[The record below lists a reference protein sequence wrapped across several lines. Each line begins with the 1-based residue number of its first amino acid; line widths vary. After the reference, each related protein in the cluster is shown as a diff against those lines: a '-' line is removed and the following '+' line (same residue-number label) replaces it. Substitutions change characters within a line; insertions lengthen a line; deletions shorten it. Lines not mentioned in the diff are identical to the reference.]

1 MFHLLNIKSMKKI
14 TVLVFMSLM
23 AMVSLAQDIII
34 TTNKEKIE
42 AKVLEVS
49 TSAIKY
55 KKHSYLDGPTFVLE
69 TDKIVCVAYE
79 DDNVDLLTPI
89 KNDKSIYSMPILNT
103 SNDENLG
110 FITKVGDLYTL
121 YTKDSRTPMDKK
133 AYINFIKNNSP
144 EAWSEWKK
152 GTTLMNT
159 GWGLFAGGIASVLC
173 IGLPMY
179 IEGYYWDVEFTGIM
193 FMTVVGPCLTIA
205 SIPLLSVGAS
215 KRNNSYKN
223 YNQQTAAQ
231 LILGGSQNGVGLRIT
246 F

>member
-1 MFHLLNIKSMKKI
+1 LDLINICEKYVSHLKYKTMKKI
-14 TVLVFMSLM
+14 TVLVFVSLM

-34 TTNKEKIE
+34 TTNKETIE

-49 TSAIKY
+49 SSAIKY
-55 KKHSYLDGPTFVLE
+55 KNYSYLDGPTFVLE
-69 TDKIVCVAYE
+69 TDKIVCIAYE

-89 KNDKSIYSMPILNT
+89 KDDKSIYSMPILNT

-110 FITKVGDLYTL
+110 FITKVGGLYTL

-133 AYINFIKNNSP
+133 AYVNFIKNNSP

-159 GWGLFAGGIASVLC
+159 GWGLFAVGLVSTFC
-173 IGLPMY
+173 IGLPM
-179 IEGYYWDVEFTGIM
+179 EGGYGIIY
-193 FMTVVGPCLTIA
+193 FMPVVIA

-223 YNQQTAAQ
+223 YNQQTLAQ
-231 LILGGSQNGVGLRIT
+231 LTLGSSQNGVGLRIN

>member
-1 MFHLLNIKSMKKI
+1 MFHPLNIKSMKKI

-49 TSAIKY
+49 TSTIKY

-110 FITKVGDLYTL
+110 YITKVGGLYTL
-121 YTKDSRTPMDKK
+121 YTKDSKTPMDKK
-133 AYINFIKNNSP
+133 AYVNFIKNNSP
-144 EAWSEWKK
+144 EAWSEWKQ

-159 GWGLFAGGIASVLC
+159 GWGLFAGGIGATFLLGIPLLTC
-173 IGLPMY
+173 AY
-179 IEGYYWDVEFTGIM
+179 NYEIEAAAVAFLII
-193 FMTVVGPCLTIA
+193 GPCVTIA

-223 YNQQTAAQ
+223 YNQQTLAQ
-231 LILGGSQNGVGLRIT
+231 LTFGSSQNGVGLRIN

>member
-1 MFHLLNIKSMKKI
+1 MKKI

-23 AMVSLAQDIII
+23 AIVSLAQDIII

-49 TSAIKY
+49 SSAIKY
-55 KKHSYLDGPTFVLE
+55 KNYSYLDGPTFVLE
-69 TDKIVCVAYE
+69 TDKIVCIAYE

-89 KNDKSIYSMPILNT
+89 KNDKSINSMLTLNT

-110 FITKVGDLYTL
+110 YITKVGGLYTL
-121 YTKDSRTPMDKK
+121 YTKDSKTPMDKK
-133 AYINFIKNNSP
+133 AYVNFIKNNSS

-159 GWGLFAGGIASVLC
+159 GWGLFAGGIASTFF
-173 IGLPMY
+173 IGLPLLFEVD
-179 IEGYYWDVEFTGIM
+179 EGLGIS
-193 FMTVVGPCLTIA
+193 FFCIGSSATIA
-205 SIPLLSVGAS
+205 SIPLLSVGAK

>member
-1 MFHLLNIKSMKKI
+1 MKKI

-49 TSAIKY
+49 SSAIKY
-55 KKHSYLDGPTFVLE
+55 KNYSYLDGPTFVLE
-69 TDKIVCVAYE
+69 TDKIVCIAYE

-110 FITKVGDLYTL
+110 YITKVGGLYTL
-121 YTKDSRTPMDKK
+121 YTKDSETPMDKK
-133 AYINFIKNNSP
+133 AYVNFIKNNSP
-144 EAWSEWKK
+144 EAWKDWKK
-152 GTTLMNT
+152 GTTLMNA
-159 GWGLFAGGIASVLC
+159 GWGLFAGGIGATFLLGIPFLTC
-173 IGLPMY
+173 AYRYNY
-179 IEGYYWDVEFTGIM
+179 ITNFEMEAAGVAFLII
-193 FMTVVGPCLTIA
+193 GPCVTIA
-205 SIPLLSVGAS
+205 SIPLLTEGAR

-231 LILGGSQNGVGLRIT
+231 LILGGSQNGVGLRIN

>member
-1 MFHLLNIKSMKKI
+1 MKKI

-49 TSAIKY
+49 TSTIKY
-55 KKHSYLDGPTFVLE
+55 KKHSHLDGPTYILE
-69 TDKIVCVAYE
+69 TDKIVCIAYE

-110 FITKVGDLYTL
+110 YITKVDGLYTL
-121 YTKDSRTPMDKK
+121 YTKDSKTPMDKK
-133 AYINFIKNNSP
+133 AYVNFIKNNSP

-159 GWGLFAGGIASVLC
+159 GWGLFAGGLASTFC
-173 IGLPMY
+173 IGLPLM
-179 IEGYYWDVEFTGIM
+179 IIDDNWRM
-193 FMTVVGPCLTIA
+193 FEAGLSFVIIGPCVTVA
-205 SIPLLSVGAS
+205 SIPLLAVGAS
-215 KRNNSYKN
+215 KRNNSYKA
-223 YNQQTAAQ
+223 YNQQSVPQ
-231 LILGGSQNGVGLRIT
+231 LMIGGTSNGLGVRIA